1 MMETENPAIGNDNV
15 LQSDSKRCLHLNKN
29 NAMVNGEWRD
39 LMDAVLDGDQ
49 TDGSDRSDVF

>member
-1 MMETENPAIGNDNV
+1 MKDEWMMETENPAIGSDNV

-39 LMDAVLDGDQ
+39 
-49 TDGSDRSDVF
+49 